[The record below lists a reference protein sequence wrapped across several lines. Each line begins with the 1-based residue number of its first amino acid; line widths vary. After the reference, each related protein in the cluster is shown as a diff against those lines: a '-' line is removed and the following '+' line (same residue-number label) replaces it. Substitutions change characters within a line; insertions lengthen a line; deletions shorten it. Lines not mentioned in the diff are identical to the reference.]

1 MKKKVSLRE
10 LKDFIEWDI
19 VNWGRSLE
27 FWESQSKRR
36 WENARA
42 LEVGARH
49 GGGSLWLA
57 QKGVQVL
64 CTDLNGPTSEARKK
78 HQRAKVARLIKYQKM
93 DVLNI
98 PYQNYFDF
106 VILKSVLGGIRGEGN
121 VQKRAL
127 SQIYKSLKK
136 GGELLLAE
144 NLAGSPV
151 HQFLRKRFVPWGKR
165 WRYLFFEE
173 IIELLEIFSEVKY
186 ITAGFLGALGR
197 NNFQRTVL
205 GYLDQLLI
213 EKLVPQKWR
222 YIFIAW
228 AKK

>member
-1 MKKKVSLRE
+1 
-10 LKDFIEWDI
+10 
-19 VNWGRSLE
+19 
-27 FWESQSKRR
+27 
-36 WENARA
+36 
-42 LEVGARH
+42 
-49 GGGSLWLA
+49 
-57 QKGVQVL
+57 
-64 CTDLNGPTSEARKK
+64 
-78 HQRAKVARLIKYQKM
+78 M